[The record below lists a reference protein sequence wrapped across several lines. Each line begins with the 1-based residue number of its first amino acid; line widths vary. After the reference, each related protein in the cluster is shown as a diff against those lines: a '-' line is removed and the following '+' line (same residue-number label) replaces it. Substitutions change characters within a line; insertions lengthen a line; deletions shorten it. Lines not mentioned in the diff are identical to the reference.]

1 VTRSTDIRLG
11 LITLRFW
18 QTGWLLLFVLSGI
31 SCSIVTRSEPGR
43 VELFQASPNDDHTID
58 AFVPVF
64 LVQEADKSYNRIG
77 MPQVRVDA
85 SGGLTVHVDP
95 SQAALFVGRQDFR
108 TTKGQYCNLIFRV
121 HFEKVPF
128 SFSEWHLGAG
138 NNTGLI
144 VVVTLNRDNK
154 AVLVTTVH
162 TCGCYLA
169 FIPTDTLPPES
180 RPGNWP
186 KQNHRIYGK
195 TLPAVIGTPKDG
207 ESSRILIVIAGGS
220 HRVSEVKLVD
230 LENIMAHYPLNEME
244 TLPNESLW
252 ALPFGDQR
260 ISFFE
265 LSGRRKG
272 YVKNNAKPLERLLM
286 SWWTFDWYIGEDKV
300 YGNSVETGVLFYTS
314 LKFWRR
320 RESDMWHFGDFL
332 KYWGWRL

>member
-1 VTRSTDIRLG
+1 VTRSTDIRLR
-11 LITLRFW
+11 LITLRFLK
-18 QTGWLLLFVLSGI
+18 TGWLLLVLSCI

-43 VELFQASPNDDHTID
+43 VELFHASPTDDHIID

-64 LVQEADKSYNRIG
+64 LVQEADKTYNRIG

-85 SGGLTVHVDP
+85 NGGLAVHVDP
-95 SQAALFVGRQDFR
+95 SQAALFVGRQEFS
-108 TTKGQYCNLIFRV
+108 TTKGQYRNLIFRV

-128 SFSEWHLGAG
+128 SLSEWHLGTG

-144 VVVTLNRDNK
+144 VVVTLNRANE

-169 FIPTDTLPPES
+169 FIPTDSLPSES
-180 RPGNWP
+180 LPTNWP
-186 KQNHRIYGK
+186 EQSQRVYGK

-207 ESSRILIVIAGGS
+207 ESSRILIIIDGGS
-220 HRVSEVKLVD
+220 HRVSNVQLVD
-230 LENIMAHYPLNEME
+230 LENIMAHYPLNEMK
-244 TLPNESLW
+244 TVPKESLW
-252 ALPFGDQR
+252 ALPFADQR

-286 SWWTFDWYIGEDKV
+286 SWWNFDWYIGEDKA
-300 YGNSVETGVLFYTS
+300 YGNSEETGALFYTS

-320 RESDMWHFGDFL
+320 KESDMWHFGDFL
-332 KYWGWRL
+332 KFWGWRL